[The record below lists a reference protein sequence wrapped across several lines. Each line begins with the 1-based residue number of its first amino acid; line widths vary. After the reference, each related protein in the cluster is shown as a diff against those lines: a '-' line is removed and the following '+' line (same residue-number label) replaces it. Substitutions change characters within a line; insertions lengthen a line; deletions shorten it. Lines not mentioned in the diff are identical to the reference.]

1 MSRLTNWGCG
11 DRGMFDFILTPEN
24 LPFSVALLVML
35 LIGLVEA
42 LGLGASAAH
51 FDADANLGADAGD
64 LLGWLGVGRV
74 PLLMLLVLFLGLF
87 GLIGLFIQQAATSLA
102 GVPMAPWNAAAL
114 AALAALPLLG
124 ISARGLAR
132 IMPGDETTAVSLDS
146 LLGKRATVTVGTAR
160 RGSPAQ
166 ARVRD
171 VHGQT
176 HYVMI
181 EPNDD
186 THAVAEGESVL
197 LVRREGN
204 IFIGLVE
211 GDALLPRLDD
221 RPALIR

>member
-1 MSRLTNWGCG
+1 
-11 DRGMFDFILTPEN
+11 MFDFILAPEN
-24 LPFSVALLVML
+24 LPFAVALLVML
-35 LIGLVEA
+35 LIGAVEA

-51 FDADANLGADAGD
+51 LDIDGDVHAGGGD

-74 PLLMLLVLFLGLF
+74 PLLILVVLLLALFGSVGLGL
-87 GLIGLFIQQAATSLA
+87 QQIVIAIA
-102 GVPMAPWNAAAL
+102 GVPLAPWNAAAI
-114 AALAALPLLG
+114 AFVASLPLLG
-124 ISARGLAR
+124 VSARGLAR
-132 IMPGDETTAVSLDS
+132 IMPQDETTAISLDG
-146 LLGKRATVTVGTAR
+146 LLGKRATVTVGVAR

-171 VHGQT
+171 VHGQS

-186 THAVAEGESVL
+186 GGAVAAGETVL

-211 GDALLPRLDD
+211 GDALLPRLDE
-221 RPALIR
+221 RPALT

>member
-1 MSRLTNWGCG
+1 
-11 DRGMFDFILTPEN
+11 MFDFIIAPEN

-35 LIGLVEA
+35 LIGAVEA
-42 LGLGASAAH
+42 FGLGASAAH
-51 FDADANLGADAGD
+51 LDADADLHADGGD

-74 PLLMLLVLFLGLF
+74 PLLMLIVLLLALF
-87 GLIGLFIQQAATSLA
+87 GTIGLALQEGVVAVAGHPLSPWIAAPIAFVAS
-102 GVPMAPWNAAAL
+102 
-114 AALAALPLLG
+114 LPLLG
-124 ISARGLAR
+124 FCARGLAR
-132 IMPGDETTAVSLDS
+132 IMPGDETTAVSLDT

-171 VHGQT
+171 VHGQS

-186 THAVAEGESVL
+186 AHAVGEGETVL

-204 IFIGLVE
+204 IFIGLIE

-221 RPALIR
+221 RPALTR

>member
-1 MSRLTNWGCG
+1 
-11 DRGMFDFILTPEN
+11 MFDFILAPEN

-35 LIGLVEA
+35 MIGAVEA
-42 LGLGASAAH
+42 VGLGASAAQ
-51 FDADANLGADAGD
+51 FDLEADADGGGD

-74 PLLMLLVLFLGLF
+74 PILMLLVVLLAWF
-87 GLIGLFIQQAATSLA
+87 GMIGLALQQIAGPMSLWLASA
-102 GVPMAPWNAAAL
+102 GAL
-114 AALAALPLLG
+114 AAALPLTG
-124 ISARGLAR
+124 FTARGLAR
-132 IMPGDETTAVSLDS
+132 IMPRDETTAVSLDT
-146 LLGKRATVTVGTAR
+146 LVGKRATVTVGTAR

-171 VHGQT
+171 VHGQV

-181 EPNDD
+181 EPNDEAQ
-186 THAVAEGESVL
+186 AVAAGETVL

-204 IFIGLVE
+204 IFIGLAE

>member
-1 MSRLTNWGCG
+1 
-11 DRGMFDFILTPEN
+11 MFEFILAPEN

-35 LIGLVEA
+35 LIGVVEA
-42 LGLGASAAH
+42 LGLGASAVQL
-51 FDADANLGADAGD
+51 DADTDVGADGGD

-87 GLIGLFIQQAATSLA
+87 GLIGITIQQIAASLA
-102 GVPMAPWNAAAL
+102 GVPMAPWNAAAI
-114 AALAALPLLG
+114 AFVATLPLLG
-124 ISARGLAR
+124 VAARAVAR
-132 IMPGDETTAVSLDS
+132 IVPQDETTAVSLDS
-146 LLGKRATVTVGTAR
+146 LLGKRATVTVGIAR

-171 VHGQT
+171 VHGQP

-186 THAVAEGESVL
+186 MHLVGEGETVL

-221 RPALIR
+221 QPALIR